1 MRLEIIMSD
10 SLMLS
15 NRVYWVD
22 ASQDYIGSCDL
33 DGRQFVKVLKD
44 DTRASH
50 PFAVAVY
57 KHLMYWDD
65 WKINAIFS
73 ADKGKI
79 KYLYEHSKFRG
90 TGFLNL

>member
-1 MRLEIIMSD
+1 M
-10 SLMLS
+10 
-15 NRVYWVD
+15 YWVD

-33 DGRQFVKVLKD
+33 EGKQFLKVLKE

-73 ADKGKI
+73 ADKGI
-79 KYLYEHSKFRG
+79 QLSLYIIAVIWFNNFYEFNSL
-90 TGFLNL
+90 TPIQIMVL

>member
-1 MRLEIIMSD
+1 MILC
-10 SLMLS
+10 LFK

-33 DGRQFVKVLKD
+33 DGKQFVKVLKD
-44 DTRASH
+44 DIRASH

-73 ADKGKI
+73 ADKGTFALRTNFHNI
-79 KYLYEHSKFRG
+79 
-90 TGFLNL
+90 

>member
-1 MRLEIIMSD
+1 M
-10 SLMLS
+10 
-15 NRVYWVD
+15 YWVD

-33 DGRQFVKVLKD
+33 EGKQFIKVLKE

-73 ADKGKI
+73 ADKGI
-79 KYLYEHSKFRG
+79 QLSLYIIAVIWFNDFYEFN
-90 TGFLNL
+90 FLTPIQIMVL

>member
-1 MRLEIIMSD
+1 MNNIYNKVGFIL
-10 SLMLS
+10 LS
-15 NRVYWVD
+15 CDLLNRVYWVD

-33 DGRQFVKVLKD
+33 EGKQFVKVLKD

-79 KYLYEHSKFRG
+79 KV
-90 TGFLNL
+90 T